1 MYINNE
7 ERKAK
12 IGKISVSASRDNS
25 IKLRFT
31 YPKGKRNDIN
41 ISTNTD
47 EGWVKALRV
56 AQIINADIELGQFDS
71 TLAKYSLKRSQ
82 ALEIAQKEPNIKEIW
97 ERYKELNKSRI
108 AKTTQKFLWR
118 DCDRYLSK
126 IDDELL
132 ELSKAQEFLA
142 HLQTKYAVSTIATL
156 FRSCFNP
163 AINLA
168 VEAELISKN
177 PFKKIR
183 IPQPQKKPP
192 ECFEPQEIREIIKAF
207 YNDRY
212 SPKTSG
218 YSHSH
223 YAHYVELLA
232 LTGARPEEVVALTW
246 DDIKCKGGNTYI
258 RFSKA
263 YSKGILLSHTKTHEI
278 RLFKCNKQLTRLVN
292 SIKRSG
298 VNNLVLN
305 AVRGGYIN
313 HSNFRDDNWKVVLKG
328 LVRDDKVHKYLR
340 PYALRHSFVTRLI
353 REGTDIKTVASLSG
367 HSVKTLLAHYLVSRD
382 DFDLPEL

>member
-1 MYINNE
+1 MYIDNE

-12 IGKISVSASRDNS
+12 IGKVSVSASRDNS

-47 EGWVKALRV
+47 EGWVNALRI
-56 AQIINADIELGQFDS
+56 AQMINADIELGQFDS
-71 TLAKYSLKRSQ
+71 TLAKYSPKRSQ

-118 DCDRYLSK
+118 DCDRYLGR
-126 IDDELL
+126 IDNELL
-132 ELSKAQEFLA
+132 ELNKAQEFLA

-168 VEAELISKN
+168 VEAELINKN
-177 PFKKIR
+177 PFKKIK
-183 IPQPQKKPP
+183 IPQPQRKQP

-218 YSHSH
+218 YTHSH

-232 LTGARPEEVVALTW
+232 LTGARP
-246 DDIKCKGGNTYI
+246 
-258 RFSKA
+258 
-263 YSKGILLSHTKTHEI
+263 
-278 RLFKCNKQLTRLVN
+278 
-292 SIKRSG
+292 
-298 VNNLVLN
+298 
-305 AVRGGYIN
+305 
-313 HSNFRDDNWKVVLKG
+313 
-328 LVRDDKVHKYLR
+328 
-340 PYALRHSFVTRLI
+340 
-353 REGTDIKTVASLSG
+353 
-367 HSVKTLLAHYLVSRD
+367 
-382 DFDLPEL
+382 

>member
-12 IGKISVSASRDNS
+12 IGKISVSVSRYDS
-25 IKLRFT
+25 IDIRFT
-31 YPKGKRNDIN
+31 FPKGKRHDIN
-41 ISTNTD
+41 VSTNTD
-47 EGWVKALRV
+47 EGWIKALRI
-56 AQIINADIELGQFDS
+56 AQSINADIELGQFDP
-71 TLAKYSLKRSQ
+71 TLAKYSPRRSQ
-82 ALEIAQKEPNIKEIW
+82 AIEIAQKEPNIKEIW

-108 AKTTQKFLWR
+108 AETTQKFLWR

-168 VEAELISKN
+168 VEAELIRKN
-177 PFKKIR
+177 PFKKIK

-207 YNDRY
+207 YNDSY

-218 YSHSH
+218 YTHSH
-223 YAHYVELLA
+223 YAHYVELVA

-246 DDIKCKGGNTYI
+246 DDIKNKG
-258 RFSKA
+258 
-263 YSKGILLSHTKTHEI
+263 E
-278 RLFKCNKQLTRLVN
+278 RL
-292 SIKRSG
+292 
-298 VNNLVLN
+298 
-305 AVRGGYIN
+305 
-313 HSNFRDDNWKVVLKG
+313 
-328 LVRDDKVHKYLR
+328 
-340 PYALRHSFVTRLI
+340 
-353 REGTDIKTVASLSG
+353 
-367 HSVKTLLAHYLVSRD
+367 
-382 DFDLPEL
+382 